1 MDAAEISA
9 AVVPYITAATV
20 AYGHAVLTR
29 VEDAAAVS
37 TVGVGQ
43 RIIQRIMRRERNQA
57 DVATAVSDLAEDPD
71 DPDLQATLRVQI
83 KKALKDDPDLKR
95 ELQELVSGAGDSIQS
110 IGERSIA
117 AKSIDGIANTGNDVT
132 INR

>member
-1 MDAAEISA
+1 MDAAEVSA
-9 AVVPYITAATV
+9 TVVPYIATAIT

-29 VEDAAAVS
+29 VEDAAADS
-37 TVGVGQ
+37 IVGMGQ
-43 RIIQRIMRRERNQA
+43 RIIQRVVRRGRNQA
-57 DVATAVSDLAEDPD
+57 EVETAVSDLADHPD

-83 KKALKDDPDLKR
+83 KKALQDDPDLKR
-95 ELQELVSGAGDSIQS
+95 ELQELVSGRSDSIHS